1 MNCFQC
7 WETVSVSHVFTN
19 IPKSSLVVSISLRQK
34 ACFPYPA
41 KTHSQMH
48 IPLARILTNMALYCV
63 HDQQKLAQR
72 QLSSPWYI
80 SNYKYGNYSRQS
92 IQRNYL
98 DTLNTTH
105 QLCPGDVSSLYLYL
119 SLDTGNEISL
129 WKFLYSLL
137 QNICENVCDSHDQIT
152 SEPLPSVFLPLKLT
166 QTHLEEKR
174 SNETHNKKME
184 TCQPKEVNET
194 CNIYRV
200 HPYTIKSISNY
211 RK

>member
-1 MNCFQC
+1 MLLQIWDKCSLNILSHIFSIFLKAPPSRALLFFKNFQNELFSVLGNC
-7 WETVSVSHVFTN
+7 VSHVFTN
-19 IPKSSLVVSISLRQK
+19 IPKSSLVVSILLRQK
-34 ACFPYPA
+34 TCFPYPA

-48 IPLARILTNMALYCV
+48 IPLPRILTNMAFYCV

-98 DTLNTTH
+98 DSLNTTH
-105 QLCPGDVSSLYLYL
+105 QLCPGDVSSLYFYL

-152 SEPLPSVFLPLKLT
+152 SEPLPSIFSPW
-166 QTHLEEKR
+166 
-174 SNETHNKKME
+174 N
-184 TCQPKEVNET
+184 
-194 CNIYRV
+194 
-200 HPYTIKSISNY
+200 
-211 RK
+211 